1 MYQDN
6 NNVHRIKKI
15 SIFNPLT
22 AIFLSVGLIAQLP
35 LEFFVFSRQLI
46 LQKFPQA
53 GRKKY
58 TPKFCDKYTVQSIIS
73 ELVTLKVEGKTD

>member
-22 AIFLSVGLIAQLP
+22 AIFLAVGLVAQFP
-35 LEFFVFSRQLI
+35 LGFCIFAPIIDSPKI
-46 LQKFPQA
+46 PQA
-53 GRKKY
+53 VRKKY
-58 TPKFCDKYTVQSIIS
+58 TLNFRHIYCVVGD
-73 ELVTLKVEGKTD
+73 